1 MRNGAKGTRCERRR
15 LTLSREVTLVAK
27 LAIEVGRP
35 DGHER
40 IIALVLVFDLIA
52 S

>member
-1 MRNGAKGTRCERRR
+1 MTG
-15 LTLSREVTLVAK
+15 K

-40 IIALVLVFDLIA
+40 IPALALVFDLIA

>member
-1 MRNGAKGTRCERRR
+1 MTG
-15 LTLSREVTLVAK
+15 K

-40 IIALVLVFDLIA
+40 IPALAIVFDLIA
-52 S
+52 T